1 MRRSDM
7 GVKKIKDMIEMKEIK
22 KPIKSIVWYSKGWLH
37 NGSHFMNLIEH
48 WLGKTRAIKIIKVD
62 RTLGLN
68 DVEATI
74 HFELD
79 NGEALFICGWE
90 EYFSHYTIEMLC
102 KNGKLNYSDGGKLI
116 EWRETEPDQFIKGY
130 TRIGGKPRILETG
143 MEKSQY
149 HVIDQL
155 AKALRGEEAD
165 LCSGTEAL
173 QVIAIMDQILQSCL
187 KQ

>member
-1 MRRSDM
+1 MERNRA
-7 GVKKIKDMIEMKEIK
+7 
-22 KPIKSIVWYSKGWLH
+22 
-37 NGSHFMNLIEH
+37 GSVHQRL
-48 WLGKTRAIKIIKVD
+48 
-62 RTLGLN
+62 
-68 DVEATI
+68 
-74 HFELD
+74 
-79 NGEALFICGWE
+79 
-90 EYFSHYTIEMLC
+90 YT
-102 KNGKLNYSDGGKLI
+102 
-116 EWRETEPDQFIKGY
+116 
-130 TRIGGKPRILETG
+130 IGGKPRILETG